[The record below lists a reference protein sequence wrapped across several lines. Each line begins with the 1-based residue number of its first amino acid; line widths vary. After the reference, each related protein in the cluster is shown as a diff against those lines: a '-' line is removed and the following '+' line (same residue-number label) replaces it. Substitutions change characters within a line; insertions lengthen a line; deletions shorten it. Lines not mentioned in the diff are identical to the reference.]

1 MVVMVQC
8 LLAPSALER
17 LIAIVTAIFEWENMP
32 AVNDEKNQ

>member
-1 MVVMVQC
+1 MVQR
-8 LLAPSALER
+8 LLAPSALES